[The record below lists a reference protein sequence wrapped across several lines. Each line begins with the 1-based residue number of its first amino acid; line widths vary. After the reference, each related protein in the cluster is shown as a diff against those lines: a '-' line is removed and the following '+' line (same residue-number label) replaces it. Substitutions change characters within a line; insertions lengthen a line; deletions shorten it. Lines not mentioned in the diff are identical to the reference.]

1 MWCCILSVHAQ
12 VKIDKR
18 TLTFDVS
25 AHDGIESIGSGQ
37 HQRVIVDTQRFLAKT
52 ADKSK
57 QLAAESKQDQGIVI
71 PADLLSALLKSF
83 ENMQRRGDDLGS
95 EEAEMLR
102 ILKHVDPDQCDLKT
116 RLIAAQ
122 V

>member
-57 QLAAESKQDQGIVI
+57 QLAAESKQDQSIAI
-71 PADLLSALLKSF
+71 PADLQSAVLKSV
-83 ENMQRRGDDLGS
+83 ETMERRGDVSGP
-95 EEAEMLR
+95 EEVEMLR
-102 ILKHVDPDQCDLKT
+102 ILKHVNPDELASAT
-116 RLIAAQ
+116 RLIAAS